1 MTLSRKGKSLADRL
15 RAEVSGL
22 SGVDKEM
29 ADTLIEEVAALA
41 QMVEDLRKQ
50 VQEDGVMIEM
60 ERGGANNR
68 HVELVENPALTAYSK
83 HVGRLSDI
91 AKKVSGFAKGATG
104 DGDDPNDLL
113 RWNAEN

>member
-1 MTLSRKGKSLADRL
+1 MTLSRKAKGLADRL
-15 RAEVSGL
+15 RTEVAGL
-22 SGVDKEM
+22 KGVDRELV
-29 ADTLIEEVAALA
+29 DTLIEEVSALA
-41 QMVEDLRKQ
+41 DMVEELRKQ

-68 HVELVENPALTAYSK
+68 HVELVENPAFTAYSK
-83 HVGRLSDI
+83 AVGRLSDI

-104 DGDDPNDLL
+104 DDEDSNDLL